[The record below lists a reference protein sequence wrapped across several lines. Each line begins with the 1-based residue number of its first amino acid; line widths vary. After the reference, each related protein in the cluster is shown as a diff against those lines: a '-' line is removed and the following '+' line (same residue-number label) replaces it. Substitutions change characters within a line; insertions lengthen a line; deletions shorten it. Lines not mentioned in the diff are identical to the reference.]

1 MNRIWD
7 FLERRGITP
16 FGAAAAVTATGVF
29 GLVLGIIL
37 NAEFPQYFEI
47 SIPLIIWSI
56 FLLILSFYLWLVYFG
71 RKSEKCFSNLEKLNA
86 AKERAEFYPGN
97 NLLMKSRFDFDRD
110 LAVRYID
117 SIAKRNGLTAYMSEQ
132 AFEILA
138 IGRNGSTKLGYNFDI
153 YDADGEQTAYVGVM
167 PSTVF
172 ISFPH
177 ITFRIDD
184 DMVRTNL
191 EPEFDSSKYI
201 MCEAE
206 VGKMSDDEIF
216 SMIDTIISAM
226 TGFDE
231 VSYNA
236 EPMAVYRK
244 YYTPQSYTFNITK
257 SNCGSLTLSAANF
270 KFIINGGT
278 ENG

>member
-7 FLERRGITP
+7 FLERHGITP
-16 FGAAAAVTATGVF
+16 FRTAVVLTATSVC

-37 NAEFPQYFEI
+37 NVEFPQYFEI
-47 SIPLIIWSI
+47 SIPLIVWSI
-56 FLLILSFYLWLVYFG
+56 FLLIASFYLWLVYFG
-71 RKSEKCFSNLEKLNA
+71 RKSEKCYSDLEKLNA
-86 AKERAEFYPGN
+86 AEERAEFYPGDK
-97 NLLMKSRFDFDRD
+97 LLMKSRFDFDRD
-110 LAVRYID
+110 FAVRHIN
-117 SIAKRNGLTAYMSEQ
+117 SISEKNGLTAYMSEQ

-138 IGRNGSTKLGYNFDI
+138 IGRNGSTKHGYNFDI
-153 YDADGEQTAYVGVM
+153 YDADGEQTAYVGIM
-167 PSTVF
+167 PGTVF
-172 ISFPH
+172 IGFPH

-184 DMVRTNL
+184 DMIRTNL

-216 SMIDTIISAM
+216 SLIDTIISAI

-231 VSYNA
+231 VSYKA